1 MHKSNKAASRKAA
14 NGGTARP
21 QTTSGGSTNEQHESA
36 NMSKTEMKSFHVKRM
51 ITNHEQAN
59 VGPWSESMRLLMLV
73 ELKAMTTTA
82 AVNER

>member
-1 MHKSNKAASRKAA
+1 
-14 NGGTARP
+14 
-21 QTTSGGSTNEQHESA
+21 
-36 NMSKTEMKSFHVKRM
+36 MSKTEMKSFHVKRM

-73 ELKAMTTTA
+73 EPKAMTTTA